1 MTYSSCVIVAD
12 RISGLVQHLTGP
24 CPEVSFYDGTMLADT
39 PIAAHSFSFPRGM
52 WGKERELPAHVAYF
66 APVSNLIHV
75 SISLLKLLNIIP

>member
-1 MTYSSCVIVAD
+1 MQSIVSSKTGGVEKALLYLSVTYSSCVIVAA

-52 WGKERELPAHVAYF
+52 WGKEREG
-66 APVSNLIHV
+66 
-75 SISLLKLLNIIP
+75 

>member
-1 MTYSSCVIVAD
+1 MQSIVSSKTGGVEKALLYLSVTYSSCVIVAD

-52 WGKERELPAHVAYF
+52 WGKEREG
-66 APVSNLIHV
+66 
-75 SISLLKLLNIIP
+75 